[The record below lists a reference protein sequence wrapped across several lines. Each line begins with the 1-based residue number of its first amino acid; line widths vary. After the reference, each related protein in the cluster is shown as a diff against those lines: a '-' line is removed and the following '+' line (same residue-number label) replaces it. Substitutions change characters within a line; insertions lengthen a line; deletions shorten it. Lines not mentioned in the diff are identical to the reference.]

1 MGECGSASLTPLQ
14 ALRHLLQAFLH
25 PVQAVAH
32 TVEAVVHPLPVLPY
46 VFRVIPSVL
55 TSTRPSLARSFLAAA
70 LTPFPS
76 AAATVGSETGETAR

>member
-1 MGECGSASLTPLQ
+1 MASLTPLQ
-14 ALRHLLQAFLH
+14 ALGNLLQALLH
-25 PVQAVAH
+25 PVQ
-32 TVEAVVHPLPVLPY
+32 AVVHPLPVLPY